1 VIERAIR
8 AAFVAIGLCAVIG
21 CSGHAPKTQSPS
33 TSGSAFP
40 GGDMLSSIRQRGTIV
55 IATDANYS
63 PQSFRAPD
71 GTWSGFDVEV
81 GKEIARRLGVRPVFE
96 AVPFNLIVRGHWPG
110 KWDLSVGSMSITS
123 ERTKVLWFTKPYY
136 SVPGSIA
143 VSRSSDITAVQDLK
157 GKKIGVTAA
166 TTFQSFLNGTLGGR
180 IDVKPLHLHVVP
192 YDTDIQALR
201 DLARGHGRDIDAV
214 MTSLPTIQTAIH
226 DGLPIRVVGTPV
238 FGDRPAI
245 ALDRSS
251 TKEPLGLLFAT
262 DAIIDEMHS
271 DGTLRRLSLKYYG
284 MDLSKG

>member
-1 VIERAIR
+1 MGI
-8 AAFVAIGLCAVIG
+8 CAVIG
-21 CSGHAPKTQSPS
+21 CSGHASKTQATS
-33 TSGSAFP
+33 TPRSDFP
-40 GGDMLSSIRQRGTIV
+40 GGDMLSDIRQRSTLV

-110 KWDLSVGSMSITS
+110 KWDVSITSMSITS

-143 VSRSSDITAVQDLK
+143 VSQSSDIKTLQDLK

-166 TTFQSFLNGTLGGR
+166 TTFQSFLNGTLGGK

-192 YDTDIQALR
+192 VQSDIQALR
-201 DLARGHGRDIDAV
+201 DLAQGRDRNIDAA
-214 MTSLPTIQTAIH
+214 MTSLPTIQTAIRN
-226 DGLPIRVVGTPV
+226 GLPIRVVGSPV

-251 TKEPLGLLFAT
+251 RRETLGLLFAI
-262 DAIIDEMHS
+262 DGIIDDMHA
-271 DGTLRRLSLKYYG
+271 DGTLRRLSVKYYG
-284 MDLSKG
+284 MDISNG